1 MEKTYIFSLSFTVI
15 GTILLFGLLSIL
27 VLFWV
32 HVYREVSLLLLNKTP
47 DNKIIG
53 KSRRSLDNTNGRL
66 ITFHESSRKRLPV
79 RRLKDASNN
88 TTGTLGTAP
97 LTRTPRATLQYNK
110 TNDNQRIRKRTKTR
124 HDTRNTIRPWVI
136 GQYAEALKT
145 SQTTDTPSTFW
156 TL

>member
-27 VLFWV
+27 VLLWV
-32 HVYREVSLLLLNKTP
+32 HVYREVSLLPPNKKP

-66 ITFHESSRKRLPV
+66 ITFHNPSRKRLPV

-88 TTGTLGTAP
+88 TTGTLGNAP
-97 LTRTPRATLQYNK
+97 LTRTPRAIPQYNQ
-110 TNDNQRIRKRTKTR
+110 NYQRIRKRTRRDTTYEIPKGLGWSDSMQR
-124 HDTRNTIRPWVI
+124 HLRPYRRRI
-136 GQYAEALKT
+136 
-145 SQTTDTPSTFW
+145 TPSTFW